1 MLIAKKTY
9 QRVALLI
16 ASQLSLLMVCQSVI
30 SAPAMED
37 VIAVRADRGMVS
49 SQTQQASRVGREV
62 LERGG
67 NAVDAAVATA
77 FALAVTWPEAGNIGG
92 GGFMM
97 IAPPYAPEG
106 GDVVCI
112 DYRETAPGAATEDM
126 YTDNGNRHDYRA
138 AGIPGTVAGL
148 ALAHEKYGNLPWQD
162 VVMPSVVLAR
172 DGFTMDTWQAYSI
185 NNGLAKVKNLP
196 DELAANLRKVYGKP
210 DGTPWRSGDRV
221 VLPELAKTLQL
232 IAEDGADAFY
242 RGPIADLIAEDM
254 QRHGGLI
261 NKQDLANYKAVARKP
276 IRGTFQGYDV
286 YGAPP
291 PSSGG
296 TTLVLAL
303 NIIEALD
310 LDPADR
316 YSTANTHKIIEAMRR
331 AFRDRAAHL
340 ADPDFVTIPE
350 HLTTKAYAAELAS
363 RVDLE
368 KATNS
373 EALLGDIRFK
383 RTGKDTTHFSVI
395 DKDGMAVSNTY
406 TIEQSW
412 GSRMVVAGA
421 GFVLNNEMGDFNWTP
436 GGTNNQGRVG
446 TPANIIRP
454 GKRMLS
460 SMCPV
465 ILKRDGEVVLITG
478 SPGGRTIIN
487 TVLTIVLNTSL
498 FDMSPTE
505 AISAPRMHHQWF
517 PDQVRYEAFD
527 PSVDPKTWEAL
538 AAMGHNVVASQSAQ
552 GSAHSIA
559 VTTGEGRYIGVADKR
574 RGGTA
579 DGY

>member
-1 MLIAKKTY
+1 MKHTLTHVFKAKTLFALHLGLLVVCKTTFG
-9 QRVALLI
+9 
-16 ASQLSLLMVCQSVI
+16 
-30 SAPAMED
+30 APAIND
-37 VIAVRADRGMVS
+37 VRGERADRGMVV
-49 SQTQQASRVGREV
+49 SQTRQSSEVGRV
-62 LERGG
+62 ILEKGG

-97 IAPPYAPEG
+97 IAPPDDGPM
-106 GDVVCI
+106 VCV
-112 DYRETAPGAATEDM
+112 DYREIAPGAATEDM
-126 YTDNGNRHDYRA
+126 YAKDGNRHNYRA
-138 AGIPGTVAGL
+138 VGVPGTVAGL
-148 ALAHEKYGNLPWQD
+148 ALAHEKYGVLPWRD

-172 DGFTMDTWQAYSI
+172 DGFVMDKWQASSI
-185 NNGLAKVKNLP
+185 NGG
-196 DELAANLRKVYGKP
+196 LRKVEGLPEELAENLRRVYGKR
-210 DGTPWRSGDRV
+210 DKTEWSAGDHIELPW
-221 VLPELAKTLQL
+221 LAMTLGQ

-242 RGPIADLIAEDM
+242 RGPIADLLVDDM
-254 QRHGGLI
+254 RRHGGLI
-261 NKQDLANYKAVARKP
+261 SKQDLANYKAVVREP
-276 IRGTFQGYDV
+276 IHGSFRGYDV

-303 NIIEALD
+303 NILEALD
-310 LDPADR
+310 LDPAER
-316 YSTANTHKIIEAMRR
+316 YSAANTHKIIEAMRR

-340 ADPDFVTIPE
+340 GDPDFTTIPE
-350 HLTTKAYAAELAS
+350 HLTTKAYATGLAS
-363 RVDLE
+363 GIDLNQ
-368 KATNS
+368 ATNS
-373 EALLGDIRFK
+373 EDLLGEIKFTRI
-383 RTGKDTTHFSVI
+383 GKDTTHFSVI
-395 DKDGMAVSNTY
+395 DEQGMAVSNTY

-436 GGTNNQGRVG
+436 GGTNSRGSVG

-487 TVLTIVLNTSL
+487 TVLTIVLNTTL
-498 FDMSPTE
+498 FDMSLAE
-505 AISAPRMHHQWF
+505 AVDAPRMHHQWF
-517 PDQVRYEAFD
+517 PDQVRYEAYD
-527 PSVDPKTWEAL
+527 ESVDPKTWEAL
-538 AAMGHNVVASQSAQ
+538 ASMGHKVVASQSAQ
-552 GSAHSIA
+552 GSAHSIM
-559 VTTGEGRYIGVADKR
+559 VTTGDGRYIGVADKR
-574 RGGTA
+574 RGGKA